1 MYITGKQ
8 AGKKFGYNPRTISR
22 WALAGKIRYITS
34 SGGHKRF
41 LVADL
46 ENISQGIDSR
56 QVILYARVSTA
67 TQKDD
72 LDTQRKYLSSFY
84 PQAKVISDLGSGLNF
99 KRRNFIELMEMVANQ
114 EVSKIVV
121 GHKDRLCRFG
131 FDFVEWYCNQ
141 NKCQIEVLDN
151 LKLSPH
157 QELVKDVLDIIH
169 CFSSKLYFLRR
180 YEKEIKEKELDKF
193 DKVVL

>member
-8 AGKKFGYNPRTISR
+8 ASKKFGYNARTISR
-22 WALAGKIRYITS
+22 WALAGKVKFIAS
-34 SGGHKRF
+34 PGGHKRF
-41 LVADL
+41 LIADL
-46 ENISQGIDSR
+46 ENISQGEDLREI
-56 QVILYARVSTA
+56 VLYARVSTS

-72 LDTQRKYLSSFY
+72 LETQRVYLSKFY
-84 PQAKVISDLGSGLNF
+84 PQAKVLTDLGSGLNF
-99 KRRNFIELMEMVANQ
+99 KRKTFVKLMDQVGRGEIK
-114 EVSKIVV
+114 KIVI

-151 LKLSPH
+151 SKLSPH
-157 QELVKDVLDIIH
+157 QELMADFMAIMH

-180 YEKEIKEKELDKF
+180 YEKEISQEKLDKI
-193 DKVVL
+193 DTSI